1 MPILHRIPSYLTAL
15 ALVFSL
21 FVATPTALH
30 AQTSPAVPAASE
42 SPTVK
47 DLPLAPEERERFV
60 GLYSVT
66 AADAEKPPLSLRL
79 FVQEDRLMG
88 ALNGNDPTRMLYQG
102 NNVFRPEAAVVF
114 VLTFTVE
121 DNRATRL
128 SIMSPDGP
136 MDGVRVE
143 QEEMGSANAQPASPT
158 SGALYDE
165 LARMDSVLFDATFV
179 SCDREKWKSLLTAD
193 IEFYHDCGGFTS
205 GQAVKPPERCPHDQG
220 ITRELVDSSL
230 EVYPIKDYGAIQ
242 RGVHRFLEDGVPTS
256 TVAQFVHLWQ
266 KKDGVWKISR
276 VLSFDHQSETS
287 ASSNR

>member
-1 MPILHRIPSYLTAL
+1 MPISDRIQSYLAVL

-21 FVATPTALH
+21 FVTTPTLLQ

-47 DLPLAPEERERFV
+47 DFPLAAEEREGFV

-66 AADAEKPPLSLRL
+66 TADAEKPPLSLRI
-79 FVQEDRLMG
+79 FEQEDRLMG

-121 DNRATRL
+121 GERATRL

-136 MDGVRVE
+136 MDGVRVA
-143 QEEMGSANAQPASPT
+143 QEEMEGDSTQPASPT

-165 LARMDSVLFDATFV
+165 LARMDSVLFDASFV

-193 IEFYHDCGGFTS
+193 IEFYHDRGGFTS
-205 GQAVKPPERCPHDQG
+205 GQAVKPPERCPRDQG
-220 ITRELVDSSL
+220 ITRELVDGSL
-230 EVYPIKDYGAIQ
+230 EVYPIKDYGAVQ
-242 RGVHRFLEDGVPTS
+242 RGVHRFIEEGVPTS

-266 KKDGVWKISR
+266 KKDGVWKIAR